1 MNFFRKLSQI
11 LSKEEYRRNPV
22 SQNLKLQQL
31 TAISI
36 GAINA
41 EQTGYFC
48 DSLSTGGRATEIKEN
63 LSEYYGIVD
72 RDSAF
77 ETLNWLCLEGHRKYF
92 DIIKKT
98 ILNKAESMGIIEAA
112 DIEHVQIYFSNLQAA
127 LPEFIEHVQIY
138 FSNLQAALPELIQE
152 NILCSKA
159 DLSNSSIAAWDMGRL
174 VLVTRCC
181 FDVGYISEQE
191 AWDYINRAYKVCKE
205 NYSSWEQLANGY
217 LIGRA
222 MWSGSNIALTGII
235 AIAKGLLQDEQSPW
249 KECIF

>member
-1 MNFFRKLSQI
+1 MSFFRKLSQI

-22 SQNLKLQQL
+22 PQNLKLQQL
-31 TAISI
+31 TAINI

-41 EQTGYFC
+41 EQTGYYC
-48 DSLSTGGRATEIKEN
+48 DSLSTGGRAAEIKEN

-77 ETLNWLCLEGHRKYF
+77 ETLNWLCSEGHRKYF

-98 ILNKAESMGIIEAA
+98 ILNKAESMGIVEAA
-112 DIEHVQIYFSNLQAA
+112 DIEHVQIYFSNLQ
-127 LPEFIEHVQIY
+127 E
-138 FSNLQAALPELIQE
+138 ALPELIQE

-222 MWSGSNIALTGII
+222 MWSGSNIALTCII